1 MPDAG
6 DVRHPHPLNP
16 AGRRTNGPVWVTTP
30 TLAYAMQ
37 LGYEPAIVEAYTWP
51 QHSTDLGPVL
61 RPAAE
66 GPRRAEHARPDDQ
79 AVQNQLKEIAN
90 KTFGWMGSPLLAG
103 RPGFAP
109 ERRHHVM
116 ANADANLLR
125 MIVKI
130 GTATDRWPLAVIDDT
145 IVYAFETADFAAAWP
160 GDRGKWGRGF
170 GQFKPEGAALMSD
183 HVRYFTGAGYEGK
196 GHLIDPAD
204 WEASRG

>member
-1 MPDAG
+1 M
-6 DVRHPHPLNP
+6 RHPHPLNP
-16 AGRRTNGPVWVTTP
+16 KGRRINGPVWVTTP
-30 TLAYAMQ
+30 TLALGME

-51 QHSTDLGPVL
+51 QHKRILDPYYN
-61 RPAAE
+61 RMRKA
-66 GPRRAEHARPDDQ
+66 RAELDTPDPDDQ
-79 AVQNQLKEIAN
+79 AVRNQLKEVAN

-116 ANADANLLR
+116 ARADANLLR
-125 MIVKI
+125 LIVKI

-145 IVYAFETADFAAAWP
+145 ILYASETADFAAGWP
-160 GDRGKWGRGF
+160 GDKAKWGRGF

-196 GHLIDPAD
+196 DHLIDPAD